1 MFEKIIGTILG
12 ICVLVYAIQADSE
25 FFIWQASIFTLL
37 NLVLSFDMFQSFVDM
52 FDQSDFGAIL
62 MKWVILAILSSMMAL
77 VGMLIF

>member
-12 ICVLVYAIQADSE
+12 ICVLVYAIQAGSE

>member
-12 ICVLVYAIQADSE
+12 ICVLVYAIQDGSE